1 LVSPLMSFVDG
12 LLVSPPAQSAGLF
25 TNRCTNPTGISQRQ
39 TRLNLM
45 GKVGLRTFTDPLGHR
60 ITEHISLRCSRSSS
74 MSSYC
79 QHNASSSYFTD
90 KLTLINN
97 SDWPDC
103 ATFALLFTRCVW
115 QCLTEHIE
123 GKVACFDQFTSIII
137 VFSFDGGVFC
147 HFISANMKMIIFTLD
162 RFACKR
168 SVYYDLRQM
177 LFPQLRCTRKE
188 SCAQYKHLYNLVKM
202 KKALQRLNLKKFFTT
217 LNGNVEFNLV
227 DQQLVIL

>member
-1 LVSPLMSFVDG
+1 MNE
-12 LLVSPPAQSAGLF
+12 AK
-25 TNRCTNPTGISQRQ
+25 IQRGGRVQ
-39 TRLNLM
+39 ESE
-45 GKVGLRTFTDPLGHR
+45 G
-60 ITEHISLRCSRSSS
+60 
-74 MSSYC
+74 
-79 QHNASSSYFTD
+79 
-90 KLTLINN
+90 
-97 SDWPDC
+97 
-103 ATFALLFTRCVW
+103 
-115 QCLTEHIE
+115 LTEHIE

-202 KKALQRLNLKKFFTT
+202 KKALQRLNLKKGRHFSSKICWENFVKKKRQSSKVDMNETACFRNWQFISETLQSMPGLGLPADSCFDSDAFQFCAVSRLSATPFRSAIIFSRRFHFTLLPLL
-217 LNGNVEFNLV
+217 LNTPRPSVV
-227 DQQLVIL
+227 M

>member
-1 LVSPLMSFVDG
+1 MFVQVGQQRLARLCD
-12 LLVSPPAQSAGLF
+12 V
-25 TNRCTNPTGISQRQ
+25 CT
-39 TRLNLM
+39 
-45 GKVGLRTFTDPLGHR
+45 VV
-60 ITEHISLRCSRSSS
+60 
-74 MSSYC
+74 Y
-79 QHNASSSYFTD
+79 
-90 KLTLINN
+90 TL
-97 SDWPDC
+97 C
-103 ATFALLFTRCVW
+103 LAVLLFSICWRCDW
-115 QCLTEHIE
+115 QHLSKGEFFDFLLFVKVELYSCDEIAEKLTEHIE